1 MLQYLE
7 RLETRFRMQR
17 ELNLRIRKYHL
28 YIEPLTSNA
37 LQSLPYCD
45 PLKYRFLV

>member
-7 RLETRFRMQR
+7 RLETAFRMQR
-17 ELNLRIRKYHL
+17 ELNSSIRKYYL
-28 YIEPLTSNA
+28 YTEPLTSNA

-45 PLKYRFLV
+45 PLKSRFLV